1 MLRRFHRETFRPLL
15 GDGPWAQEVTLRAG
29 GNALLIKWV
38 RGTEPYEFSLTVSDR
53 SGRGLPEVG
62 NTTW

>member
-1 MLRRFHRETFRPLL
+1 MLGTVP
-15 GDGPWAQEVTLRAG
+15 GAQDVTLRAG

-38 RGTEPYEFSLTVSDR
+38 RGTEPYEFSLTTSDR